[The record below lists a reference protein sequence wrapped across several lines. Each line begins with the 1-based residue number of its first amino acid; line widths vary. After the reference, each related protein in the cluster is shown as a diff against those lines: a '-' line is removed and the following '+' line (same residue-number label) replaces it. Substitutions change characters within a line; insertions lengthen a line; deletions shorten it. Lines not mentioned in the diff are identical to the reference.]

1 MLAASVSRSSRSPM
15 KLDSSSTEIACR
27 SSLPSMRR
35 RQAAATSAGRP
46 CRCRALRVP
55 DARRRRGRA
64 CVSRV
69 NRA

>member
-1 MLAASVSRSSRSPM
+1 M

-35 RQAAATSAGRP
+35 RQAAGDLGGQAVLLPPLRLPHAAPAARSAW
-46 CRCRALRVP
+46 
-55 DARRRRGRA
+55 
-64 CVSRV
+64 VSRV